1 MAIFD
6 SFQPTRL
13 GSRRQVTFFRR
24 NLLRSALLL
33 AAALTPAC
41 SAIER
46 ANDSKLTLDTPIG
59 WWHDLE
65 GGKIAELRP
74 PPPGVFDPYPNLGQV
89 PAPPVMTDA
98 ATRHALAV
106 RLAAER
112 DRTRREA
119 TQDPLV
125 LPAASVAPN
134 IVRGAGGS
142 AKPAASSAPAATAP
156 PPDPGASMAVM
167 DAATAPA
174 LDAAPATTPA
184 LPTISAVPPV
194 PIAPAATAQPGA
206 PSPQARAPAETPL
219 QSAAELGPLP
229 DVPIAEPALPRL
241 GGLPASVNAPAVP
254 RVPPPVTIAFRPG
267 SATLPAAADAA
278 LRELAGRRAGA
289 EIAVYAGGDAPGSG
303 FEAQAHALPLA
314 LRRAQAMQAALV
326 AAGVPAAA
334 LHIDAA
340 ATGRSGAARLL
351 QQ

>member
-1 MAIFD
+1 MTIFD
-6 SFQPTRL
+6 SIQPTRL
-13 GSRRQVTFFRR
+13 GGRRQVTFFRR
-24 NLLRSALLL
+24 NITRLALLL

-59 WWHDLE
+59 WWHDLQ

-74 PPPGVFDPYPNLGQV
+74 PPPGAFDPYPNLGQV

-125 LPAASVAPN
+125 LPTASVAPDN
-134 IVRGAGGS
+134 VRGPGGS
-142 AKPAASSAPAATAP
+142 AKPAASPTPVAAAP
-156 PPDPGASMAVM
+156 PLDPGASVAVM

-174 LDAAPATTPA
+174 LGDAPTAVPA
-184 LPTISAVPPV
+184 LPTVSAVPPA
-194 PIAPAATAQPGA
+194 PIAPTATMQPGTR
-206 PSPQARAPAETPL
+206 PPQAKAPAEMPL
-219 QSAAELGPLP
+219 QSAAEPGPLP

-254 RVPPPVTIAFRPG
+254 RVPPPVAIAFRTA
-267 SATLPAAADAA
+267 SATIPAAADAA
-278 LRELAGRRAGA
+278 LRDLAGRRAGA
-289 EIAVYAGGDAPGSG
+289 EIAISAGGDAPGSG
-303 FEAQAHALPLA
+303 FQAQARALPLA
-314 LRRAQAMQAALV
+314 LRRAQAIQTALV
-326 AAGVPAAA
+326 AAGVPPAA

-340 ATGRSGAARLL
+340 AMGRSGVARLL

>member
-1 MAIFD
+1 MAILD
-6 SFQPTRL
+6 SIQPTRL
-13 GSRRQVTFFRR
+13 GGRRQVTFFGR
-24 NLLRSALLL
+24 NLIRLALLL

-41 SAIER
+41 SAVER

-65 GGKIAELRP
+65 GGKIAEQRP

-89 PAPPVMTDA
+89 PAAPVMTDA

-125 LPAASVAPN
+125 LPAASVASS
-134 IVRGAGGS
+134 VARGPGGP
-142 AKPAASSAPAATAP
+142 AKPGGAPTSAAAAP
-156 PPDPGASMAVM
+156 PPDPGASVAVM

-174 LDAAPATTPA
+174 PEPAPTTPA
-184 LPTISAVPPV
+184 LPTLSVVPSA
-194 PIAPAATAQPGA
+194 PIAPAATAQPGVRPPPA
-206 PSPQARAPAETPL
+206 KAPAETPL
-219 QSAAELGPLP
+219 QSAAEPGPLP
-229 DVPIAEPALPRL
+229 DVPTAEPALPRL

-254 RVPPPVTIAFRPG
+254 RVPPPVAIAFRQG
-267 SATLPAAADAA
+267 AATLPAAADAA
-278 LRELAGRRAGA
+278 LRELASRRAGA
-289 EIAVYAGGDAPGSG
+289 EIAISAGGDAPGSG
-303 FEAQAHALPLA
+303 LEAQARALPLA

-340 ATGRSGAARLL
+340 AMGRSGVARLL